1 MNASS
6 PTRRRLAGAFAAT
19 AAAAALAAPAALADP
34 PNYPRQIPPAR
45 VAPVHVPEIVAGLGS
60 PGGTVLAASPSSRVA
75 PSGFNWTDA
84 GIGAG
89 VALGVA
95 VFASAGALALRK
107 RVSLAH

>member
-1 MNASS
+1 
-6 PTRRRLAGAFAAT
+6 
-19 AAAAALAAPAALADP
+19 
-34 PNYPRQIPPAR
+34 
-45 VAPVHVPEIVAGLGS
+45 
-60 PGGTVLAASPSSRVA
+60 VLATSPSTGAV